1 MFPIELLRVQI
12 SSKKNQIKPVFID
25 CEKDNQSSL
34 PSKIIKM
41 YEDMAD
47 RKLSKSNVDEN
58 LSEVEAKN
66 PDYKLVRAICHLLE
80 QRCEYASHESVFSN
94 AGKNDTMNAIH
105 LRRQIFEIASLL
117 GYPVTENERKNILAK
132 VASKNNLSVNDVEMA
147 MWNDLERN
155 KYLKNFDSL
164 TSLQLV
170 AWYNV
175 SALQTLLLN
184 SVKMEFSIYG
194 GFSWKKIL
202 RKIKQL
208 GLMYSLYS
216 ESNCGSKS
224 NAQTK
229 KDGILLKDKKEDKVI
244 CTVNG
249 PLSIVRLTD
258 RYGMAMAKLIP
269 SIILSEIWSISA
281 TILRKSISGMK
292 KTYDFELSSTD
303 KDIPLF
309 DASTF
314 HFQSEQ
320 ISGPGLSYDKY
331 GMEYFDSSI
340 EKKFMDKFLKFSTGW
355 ELVREPDP
363 LILSNGKAFIPDFVF
378 EKYGVKVYLEIVGFW
393 TEDYLKRKL
402 EKIKDLT
409 LTSKSETGTSTGPDL
424 LIVANMD
431 NCISENGKKIPI
443 DSVFSK
449 FVNKK
454 HLIFYRK
461 DEIPLGPIISY
472 LKDIDHKIIDE
483 ISINLHD
490 TIALEMDKEI
500 HDRQR
505 NSVISLK
512 EISDRCK
519 IPIESVVKTIR
530 NLQLNT
536 NNSEKVMTDRLGEFL
551 LVDNYM
557 ISNDKISELLPELD
571 KIVNLQDAVRLL
583 CQSNIPEECVT
594 LLITKMGYEII
605 WNGIDSNN
613 AQVQRQTLN
622 T

>member
-1 MFPIELLRVQI
+1 VQV
-12 SSKKNQIKPVFID
+12 SSKRNQIKPVFIYF
-25 CEKDNQSSL
+25 EKDNQPTL
-34 PSKIIKM
+34 PSMIIKM

-47 RKLSKSNVDEN
+47 RKLSKSNLDQN
-58 LSEVEAKN
+58 LLEVEGKN

-80 QRCEYASHESVFSN
+80 QRCEYVSHESQFSN
-94 AGKNDTMNAIH
+94 ARNNGTMNPIL
-105 LRRQIFEIASLL
+105 LRRQIFEISSLL
-117 GYPVTENERKNILAK
+117 GYPVTGNERKNIIQK
-132 VASKNNLSVNDVEMA
+132 IASKNNLSVNDVEIA
-147 MWNDLERN
+147 MWSDLEKN
-155 KYLKNFDSL
+155 KYLKSFDSL

-170 AWYNV
+170 AWYNI

-194 GFSWKKIL
+194 GFNWKKIL
-202 RKIKQL
+202 RKTKQL

-216 ESNCGSKS
+216 ESKYESQS
-224 NAQTK
+224 NAHIK
-229 KDGILLKDKKEDKVI
+229 KNEILPENNEQNKVI

-258 RYGMAMAKLIP
+258 RYGMAIARLIP
-269 SIILSEIWSISA
+269 SIIFSEIWSIKA
-281 TILRKSISGMK
+281 TILRKSISGSK

-314 HFQSEQ
+314 HLQSDQKSASE
-320 ISGPGLSYDKY
+320 LSSNNDS
-331 GMEYFDSSI
+331 MDYFDSSV

-355 ELVREPDP
+355 SLFREPDP

-378 EKYGVKVYLEIVGFW
+378 EKYGVKVYLEIIGFW

-409 LTSKSETGTSTGPDL
+409 KSETGASTGPDL

-454 HLIFYRK
+454 RLIFYKK
-461 DEIPLGPIISY
+461 DQIPFGPIISY
-472 LKDIDHKIIDE
+472 LKDIDSKFIDE
-483 ISINLHD
+483 ISVNFRD
-490 TIALEMDKEI
+490 KIAVEMDKAI
-500 HDRQR
+500 QDVQS
-505 NSVISLK
+505 NSVISLG
-512 EISDRCK
+512 EISDRYK
-519 IPIESVVKTIR
+519 IPIESVVKIIR

-536 NNSEKVMTDRLGEFL
+536 NNSEEMVIDKLREFL
-551 LVDNYM
+551 IVGNYL
-557 ISNDKISELLPELD
+557 ISNNKIRDLLPEVD
-571 KIVNLQDAVRLL
+571 KINKLHDAIRLL
-583 CQSNIPEECVT
+583 HQNQIPEECIT

-613 AQVQRQTLN
+613 AQIHRHKMN

>member
-25 CEKDNQSSL
+25 SEKDNQPSL
-34 PSKIIKM
+34 PSNIIKM

-80 QRCEYASHESVFSN
+80 QRCEYASHESGFSN
-94 AGKNDTMNAIH
+94 ARNNDTMNAIH

-117 GYPVTENERKNILAK
+117 GYPVTENQRKNILQK

-147 MWNDLERN
+147 MWNDLEKN

-194 GFSWKKIL
+194 GFNWKKIL

-208 GLMYSLYS
+208 GLMYSLYR
-216 ESNCGSKS
+216 ESNYGSES

-229 KDGILLKDKKEDKVI
+229 TEEILFKNKKENKII

-269 SIILSEIWSISA
+269 SIIFSEIWSINA

-320 ISGPGLSYDKY
+320 KSGPGLSYDNY
-331 GMEYFDSSI
+331 GMEYFDSSV
-340 EKKFMDKFLKFSTGW
+340 EKKFMDKFLKFTTGW
-355 ELVREPDP
+355 HLVREPDP

-409 LTSKSETGTSTGPDL
+409 SKSETGTSTGPDL

-449 FVNKK
+449 FVSKK

-461 DEIPLGPIISY
+461 DEIPFGPIISY
-472 LKDIDHKIIDE
+472 LKDIDYKVIDE

-490 TIALEMDKEI
+490 TIALEMDKVI

-505 NSVISLK
+505 NSIISLG
-512 EISDRCK
+512 EISDKYK

-536 NNSEKVMTDRLGEFL
+536 NNSEKVMTDKLREFL

-571 KIVNLQDAVRLL
+571 KIGKLQDAVRLL
-583 CQSNIPEECVT
+583 RQSNIPEECVT

-613 AQVQRQTLN
+613 AQVQRQTMN

>member
-12 SSKKNQIKPVFID
+12 SSKKNQIKPVFIES
-25 CEKDNQSSL
+25 EKDNQPPL

-80 QRCEYASHESVFSN
+80 QRCEYASHESGFSN
-94 AGKNDTMNAIH
+94 ARNNDTMNAIH
-105 LRRQIFEIASLL
+105 LRRQIFEIASQL
-117 GYPVTENERKNILAK
+117 GYPVTENQRKNILQK

-147 MWNDLERN
+147 MWNDLEKN

-208 GLMYSLYS
+208 GLMYSLYRESNYGS
-216 ESNCGSKS
+216 ESNT
-224 NAQTK
+224 QTK
-229 KDGILLKDKKEDKVI
+229 KEEILFKSKKENKII

-269 SIILSEIWSISA
+269 SIIFSEIWSINA

-292 KTYDFELSSTD
+292 KTYDFELSSTN

-314 HFQSEQ
+314 QLQSEQ
-320 ISGPGLSYDKY
+320 KSGPGLSYDNY
-331 GMEYFDSSI
+331 GMEYFDSSV

-355 ELVREPDP
+355 HLDREPDP
-363 LILSNGKAFIPDFVF
+363 LILSSSKAFIPDFVF

-409 LTSKSETGTSTGPDL
+409 SSKSEAGTSTGPDL
-424 LIVANMD
+424 LVVANMD
-431 NCISENGKKIPI
+431 NCISENGKKISI

-461 DEIPLGPIISY
+461 DEIPFGPIISY

-483 ISINLHD
+483 ISVNLHD
-490 TIALEMDKEI
+490 TIALEMDKLI

-505 NSVISLK
+505 NSVISLR
-512 EISDRCK
+512 EISDRYK
-519 IPIESVVKTIR
+519 IPIESVGKTIR
-530 NLQLNT
+530 NIQLNT
-536 NNSEKVMTDRLGEFL
+536 NNSEKVMTEKLREFL

-571 KIVNLQDAVRLL
+571 KIGKLQDAVRLL
-583 CQSNIPEECVT
+583 RQSNIPEECVT

-613 AQVQRQTLN
+613 AHVQRQTIN

>member
-12 SSKKNQIKPVFID
+12 SGKKNQIKPVFID
-25 CEKDNQSSL
+25 SEKDTQPAL

-47 RKLSKSNVDEN
+47 TKLSKSNVDEN

-66 PDYKLVRAICHLLE
+66 PDYKLVRALCHLLE
-80 QRCEYASHESVFSN
+80 QRCEYASHERGFSN
-94 AGKNDTMNAIH
+94 ARNNDTINAIH

-117 GYPVTENERKNILAK
+117 GYPVTENQRKNILQK

-147 MWNDLERN
+147 MWNDLEKN

-170 AWYNV
+170 AWYNL

-208 GLMYSLYS
+208 GLMYSLYR
-216 ESNCGSKS
+216 ESNYGSES

-229 KDGILLKDKKEDKVI
+229 KDEILLKNKKENKII
-244 CTVNG
+244 CIVNG

-269 SIILSEIWSISA
+269 SIIFSEIWSINA

-314 HFQSEQ
+314 DLQSEQ
-320 ISGPGLSYDKY
+320 KSGPGSYDNY
-331 GMEYFDSSI
+331 SMEYFDSSV

-355 ELVREPDP
+355 HLVREPDP
-363 LILSNGKAFIPDFVF
+363 LILSSGKAFIPDFVF
-378 EKYGVKVYLEIVGFW
+378 EKYGVKVHLEIVGFW

-409 LTSKSETGTSTGPDL
+409 SKSEAGTSTGPDL
-424 LIVANMD
+424 LVVANMD
-431 NCISENGKKIPI
+431 NCISENGKKISI
-443 DSVFSK
+443 DFVFSK

-461 DEIPLGPIISY
+461 DEIPFGPIISY
-472 LKDIDHKIIDE
+472 LKDIDNKIIDE

-490 TIALEMDKEI
+490 TIALEMDKVI

-505 NSVISLK
+505 NSVISLG
-512 EISDRCK
+512 EISDKYK

-536 NNSEKVMTDRLGEFL
+536 NNSEKVMTEKLREFL

-557 ISNDKISELLPELD
+557 ISNDKISKLLPELD
-571 KIVNLQDAVRLL
+571 KIGKLQDAVRLL
-583 CQSNIPEECVT
+583 RQSNIPEECVT

-613 AQVQRQTLN
+613 AQVQRQTMN

>member
-1 MFPIELLRVQI
+1 VQV
-12 SSKKNQIKPVFID
+12 SSKRNQIKPVFIYF
-25 CEKDNQSSL
+25 EKDNQPTL
-34 PSKIIKM
+34 PSMIIKM

-47 RKLSKSNVDEN
+47 RKLSKSNLDQN
-58 LSEVEAKN
+58 LLELEGKN

-80 QRCEYASHESVFSN
+80 QRCEYVSHESQFSN
-94 AGKNDTMNAIH
+94 ARNNGTMNPIL
-105 LRRQIFEIASLL
+105 LRRQIFEISSLL
-117 GYPVTENERKNILAK
+117 GYPVTGNERKNIIQK
-132 VASKNNLSVNDVEMA
+132 IASKNNLSVNDVEIA
-147 MWNDLERN
+147 MWSDLEKN
-155 KYLKNFDSL
+155 KYLKSFDSL

-170 AWYNV
+170 AWYNI

-194 GFSWKKIL
+194 GFNWKKIL
-202 RKIKQL
+202 RKTKQL

-216 ESNCGSKS
+216 ESKYESQT
-224 NAQTK
+224 NAHIK
-229 KDGILLKDKKEDKVI
+229 KNEILPENNEQNKVI

-258 RYGMAMAKLIP
+258 RYGMAIARLIP
-269 SIILSEIWSISA
+269 SIIFSEIWSIKA
-281 TILRKSISGMK
+281 TILRKSISGSK
-292 KTYDFELSSTD
+292 KAYDFELSSTD

-314 HFQSEQ
+314 HLQSDQKSASE
-320 ISGPGLSYDKY
+320 LSSNNYSMD
-331 GMEYFDSSI
+331 YFDSSV

-355 ELVREPDP
+355 SLFREPDP

-378 EKYGVKVYLEIVGFW
+378 EKYGVKVYLEIIGFW

-409 LTSKSETGTSTGPDL
+409 KSETGASTGPDL

-454 HLIFYRK
+454 RLIFYKK
-461 DEIPLGPIISY
+461 DEIPFGPIISY
-472 LKDIDHKIIDE
+472 LKDIDSKFIDE
-483 ISINLHD
+483 ISVNFHD
-490 TIALEMDKEI
+490 TIAAEMDKAI
-500 HDRQR
+500 QDVQS
-505 NSVISLK
+505 NSVISLG
-512 EISDRCK
+512 EISDRYK
-519 IPIESVVKTIR
+519 IPIESVVKIIR

-536 NNSEKVMTDRLGEFL
+536 NNSEEMVIDKLREFL
-551 LVDNYM
+551 IVGNYL
-557 ISNDKISELLPELD
+557 ISNNKIRDLLPEVD
-571 KIVNLQDAVRLL
+571 KINKLHDAIRLL
-583 CQSNIPEECVT
+583 YQNQIPEECIT

-613 AQVQRQTLN
+613 AQIHRHKMN

>member
-1 MFPIELLRVQI
+1 M
-12 SSKKNQIKPVFID
+12 
-25 CEKDNQSSL
+25 
-34 PSKIIKM
+34 IIKM

-47 RKLSKSNVDEN
+47 RKLSKSNLDQN
-58 LSEVEAKN
+58 LLEVEGKN

-80 QRCEYASHESVFSN
+80 QRCEYVSHESQFSN
-94 AGKNDTMNAIH
+94 ARNNGTMNPIL
-105 LRRQIFEIASLL
+105 LRRQIFEISSLL
-117 GYPVTENERKNILAK
+117 GYPVTGNERKNIIQK
-132 VASKNNLSVNDVEMA
+132 IASKNNLSVNDVEIA
-147 MWNDLERN
+147 MWSDLEKN
-155 KYLKNFDSL
+155 KYLKSFDSL

-170 AWYNV
+170 AWYNI

-194 GFSWKKIL
+194 GFNWKKIL
-202 RKIKQL
+202 RKTKQL

-216 ESNCGSKS
+216 ESKYESQT
-224 NAQTK
+224 NAHIK
-229 KDGILLKDKKEDKVI
+229 KNEILPENNEQNKVI

-258 RYGMAMAKLIP
+258 RYGMAIARLIP
-269 SIILSEIWSISA
+269 SIIFSEIWSIKA
-281 TILRKSISGMK
+281 TILRKSISGSK
-292 KTYDFELSSTD
+292 KAYDFELSSTD

-314 HFQSEQ
+314 HLQSDQKSASE
-320 ISGPGLSYDKY
+320 LSSNNYSMD
-331 GMEYFDSSI
+331 YFDSSV

-355 ELVREPDP
+355 SLFREPDP

-378 EKYGVKVYLEIVGFW
+378 EKYGVKVYLEIIGFW

-409 LTSKSETGTSTGPDL
+409 KSETGASTGPDL

-454 HLIFYRK
+454 RLIFYKK
-461 DEIPLGPIISY
+461 DEIPFGPIISY
-472 LKDIDHKIIDE
+472 LKDIDSKFIDE
-483 ISINLHD
+483 ISVNLHD
-490 TIALEMDKEI
+490 TIAVEVDKAI
-500 HDRQR
+500 QDVHS
-505 NSVISLK
+505 NSVISLGK
-512 EISDRCK
+512 ISDRYK
-519 IPIESVVKTIR
+519 IPIESVVKIIR

-536 NNSEKVMTDRLGEFL
+536 NNSEEMVIDKLREFL
-551 LVDNYM
+551 IVGNYL
-557 ISNDKISELLPELD
+557 ISNNKIRDLLPEVD
-571 KIVNLQDAVRLL
+571 KINKLHDAIRLL
-583 CQSNIPEECVT
+583 YQNQIPEECIT

-613 AQVQRQTLN
+613 AQIHRHKMN

>member
-25 CEKDNQSSL
+25 WGKDNQPSL

-47 RKLSKSNVDEN
+47 RKLSKANVDEN

-80 QRCEYASHESVFSN
+80 QRCEYSSHESAFSN
-94 AGKNDTMNAIH
+94 ARNNDPMNPIH

-117 GYPVTENERKNILAK
+117 GYPVTENQRKNILQK

-147 MWNDLERN
+147 MWNDLEKN

-170 AWYNV
+170 AWYNL

-208 GLMYSLYS
+208 GLMYSLYR
-216 ESNCGSKS
+216 ESNYGSES

-229 KDGILLKDKKEDKVI
+229 KEEILLKNKTENKVI

-249 PLSIVRLTD
+249 PSSIVRLTD

-269 SIILSEIWSISA
+269 SIIFSEIWSINA

-314 HFQSEQ
+314 DLQSEQ
-320 ISGPGLSYDKY
+320 KSGPGLSYDNY
-331 GMEYFDSSI
+331 SMEYFDSSV

-355 ELVREPDP
+355 HLVREPDP
-363 LILSNGKAFIPDFVF
+363 LILSSGKAFIPDFVF

-409 LTSKSETGTSTGPDL
+409 SKSETGTSTGPDL

-443 DSVFSK
+443 NSVFSK
-449 FVNKK
+449 FVNKN

-461 DEIPLGPIISY
+461 DEIPFGPIISY
-472 LKDIDHKIIDE
+472 LKDIDYKIIDE

-490 TIALEMDKEI
+490 TIALEMDKVM
-500 HDRQR
+500 HDRQT

-512 EISDRCK
+512 EISDRYK

-536 NNSEKVMTDRLGEFL
+536 NNSEKVMADKLREFL
-551 LVDNYM
+551 LIDNYM

-571 KIVNLQDAVRLL
+571 KIGKLQDAVRLL
-583 CQSNIPEECVT
+583 RQSNIPEECVT

-613 AQVQRQTLN
+613 AQVQRQTMN

>member
-25 CEKDNQSSL
+25 CEKDNQPSL

-80 QRCEYASHESVFSN
+80 QRCEYASHESGFSN
-94 AGKNDTMNAIH
+94 ARNNDTMNAIH
-105 LRRQIFEIASLL
+105 LRRQIFEISSLL
-117 GYPVTENERKNILAK
+117 GYPVTENQRKNILQK

-147 MWNDLERN
+147 MWNDLEKN

-208 GLMYSLYS
+208 GLMYSLYR
-216 ESNCGSKS
+216 ESNYGSES

-229 KDGILLKDKKEDKVI
+229 NEKILFKNKKENKII

-269 SIILSEIWSISA
+269 SIIFSEIWSINA

-320 ISGPGLSYDKY
+320 KSGPGLSYDNY
-331 GMEYFDSSI
+331 GMEYFDSNV

-355 ELVREPDP
+355 HLVREPDP

-409 LTSKSETGTSTGPDL
+409 SKSETGTSTGPDL

-449 FVNKK
+449 FVSKK

-461 DEIPLGPIISY
+461 DEIPFGPIISY
-472 LKDIDHKIIDE
+472 LKDIDYKIIDE

-490 TIALEMDKEI
+490 TIALEMDKVI

-512 EISDRCK
+512 EISDKYK

-536 NNSEKVMTDRLGEFL
+536 NNSEKVMTDKLREFL

-571 KIVNLQDAVRLL
+571 KIVKLQDAVRLL

-613 AQVQRQTLN
+613 AQVQRQTMN

>member
-25 CEKDNQSSL
+25 SEKDNQPSL

-80 QRCEYASHESVFSN
+80 QRCEYASHESGFSN
-94 AGKNDTMNAIH
+94 ARNNDTMNAIH
-105 LRRQIFEIASLL
+105 LRRQIFEIASQL
-117 GYPVTENERKNILAK
+117 GYPVTENQRNNILQK
-132 VASKNNLSVNDVEMA
+132 VALKNNLSVNDVQMA
-147 MWNDLERN
+147 MWNDLEKN

-194 GFSWKKIL
+194 GFNWKKIL

-208 GLMYSLYS
+208 GLMYSLYR
-216 ESNCGSKS
+216 ESNYGSES

-229 KDGILLKDKKEDKVI
+229 NEEILLKDKMENKIV

-269 SIILSEIWSISA
+269 SIIFSEIWSINA

-320 ISGPGLSYDKY
+320 KSGPGLSYDNY
-331 GMEYFDSSI
+331 GMEYFDSSV

-355 ELVREPDP
+355 HLVREPDP

-409 LTSKSETGTSTGPDL
+409 SKSETGTSTGPDL

-431 NCISENGKKIPI
+431 NCISENGKKISI

-449 FVNKK
+449 FVSKK

-461 DEIPLGPIISY
+461 DEIPFGPIISY
-472 LKDIDHKIIDE
+472 LKDIDYKVIDE

-490 TIALEMDKEI
+490 TIALEMDKVI

-505 NSVISLK
+505 NSVISLG
-512 EISDRCK
+512 EISDKYK

-536 NNSEKVMTDRLGEFL
+536 NNSEKVMTDKLREFL

-571 KIVNLQDAVRLL
+571 KIGKLQDAVRLL
-583 CQSNIPEECVT
+583 RQSNIPEECVT

-613 AQVQRQTLN
+613 AQVQRQTMN

>member
-12 SSKKNQIKPVFID
+12 SSKKNQIKPVFIES
-25 CEKDNQSSL
+25 EKDNQPPL

-80 QRCEYASHESVFSN
+80 QRCEYASHESGFSN
-94 AGKNDTMNAIH
+94 ARNNDTMNAIH
-105 LRRQIFEIASLL
+105 LRRQIFEIASQL
-117 GYPVTENERKNILAK
+117 GYPVTENQRKNILQK

-147 MWNDLERN
+147 MWNDLEKN

-208 GLMYSLYS
+208 GLMYSLYRESNYGS
-216 ESNCGSKS
+216 ESNT
-224 NAQTK
+224 QTK
-229 KDGILLKDKKEDKVI
+229 KEEILFKSKKENKII

-269 SIILSEIWSISA
+269 SIIFSEIWSINA

-292 KTYDFELSSTD
+292 KTYDFELSSTN

-314 HFQSEQ
+314 QLQSEQ
-320 ISGPGLSYDKY
+320 KSGPGLSYDNY
-331 GMEYFDSSI
+331 GMEYFDSSV

-355 ELVREPDP
+355 HLDREPDP
-363 LILSNGKAFIPDFVF
+363 LILSSSKAFIPDFVF

-409 LTSKSETGTSTGPDL
+409 SSKSEAGTSTGPDL
-424 LIVANMD
+424 LVVANMD
-431 NCISENGKKIPI
+431 NCISENGKKISI

-449 FVNKK
+449 YVNKK

-461 DEIPLGPIISY
+461 DEIPFGPIISY

-483 ISINLHD
+483 ISVNLHD
-490 TIALEMDKEI
+490 TIALEMDKLI

-505 NSVISLK
+505 NSVISLR
-512 EISDRCK
+512 EISDRYK

-536 NNSEKVMTDRLGEFL
+536 NNSEKVMTEKLREFL

-571 KIVNLQDAVRLL
+571 KIGKLQDAVRLL
-583 CQSNIPEECVT
+583 RQSNIPEECVT

-613 AQVQRQTLN
+613 AHVQRQTIN

>member
-1 MFPIELLRVQI
+1 M
-12 SSKKNQIKPVFID
+12 
-25 CEKDNQSSL
+25 
-34 PSKIIKM
+34 IIKM

-47 RKLSKSNVDEN
+47 RKLSKSNLDQN
-58 LSEVEAKN
+58 LLEVEGKN

-80 QRCEYASHESVFSN
+80 QRCEYVSHESQFSN
-94 AGKNDTMNAIH
+94 ARNNGTMNPIL
-105 LRRQIFEIASLL
+105 LRRQIFEISSLL
-117 GYPVTENERKNILAK
+117 GYPVTGNERKNIIQK
-132 VASKNNLSVNDVEMA
+132 IASKNNLSVNDVEIA
-147 MWNDLERN
+147 MWSDLEKN
-155 KYLKNFDSL
+155 KYLKSFDSL

-170 AWYNV
+170 AWYNI

-194 GFSWKKIL
+194 GFNWKKIL
-202 RKIKQL
+202 RKTKQL

-216 ESNCGSKS
+216 ESKYESQS
-224 NAQTK
+224 NAHIK
-229 KDGILLKDKKEDKVI
+229 KNEILPENNEQNKVI

-258 RYGMAMAKLIP
+258 RYGMAIARLIP
-269 SIILSEIWSISA
+269 SIIFSEIWSIKA
-281 TILRKSISGMK
+281 TILRKSISGSK

-314 HFQSEQ
+314 HLQSDQKSASE
-320 ISGPGLSYDKY
+320 LSSNNYSMD
-331 GMEYFDSSI
+331 YFDSSV

-355 ELVREPDP
+355 SLFREPDP

-378 EKYGVKVYLEIVGFW
+378 EKYGVKVYLEIIGFW

-409 LTSKSETGTSTGPDL
+409 KSETGASTGPDL

-454 HLIFYRK
+454 RLIFYKK
-461 DEIPLGPIISY
+461 DEIPFGPIISY
-472 LKDIDHKIIDE
+472 LKDIDSKFIDE
-483 ISINLHD
+483 ISVNFHD
-490 TIALEMDKEI
+490 TIAVEMDKAI
-500 HDRQR
+500 QDVQS
-505 NSVISLK
+505 NSVISLG
-512 EISDRCK
+512 EISDRYK
-519 IPIESVVKTIR
+519 IPIESVVKIIR

-536 NNSEKVMTDRLGEFL
+536 NNSEEMMIDKLREFL
-551 LVDNYM
+551 IVGNYL
-557 ISNDKISELLPELD
+557 ISNNKIRDLLPEVD
-571 KIVNLQDAVRLL
+571 KINKLHDAIRLL
-583 CQSNIPEECVT
+583 YQNQIPEECIT

-613 AQVQRQTLN
+613 AQIHRHKMN

>member
-1 MFPIELLRVQI
+1 M
-12 SSKKNQIKPVFID
+12 
-25 CEKDNQSSL
+25 
-34 PSKIIKM
+34 IIKM

-47 RKLSKSNVDEN
+47 RKLSKSNLDQN
-58 LSEVEAKN
+58 LLEVEGKN

-80 QRCEYASHESVFSN
+80 QRCEYVSHESQFSN
-94 AGKNDTMNAIH
+94 ARNNGTMNPIL
-105 LRRQIFEIASLL
+105 LRRQIFEISSLL
-117 GYPVTENERKNILAK
+117 GYPVTGNERKNIIQK
-132 VASKNNLSVNDVEMA
+132 IASKNNLSVNDVEIA
-147 MWNDLERN
+147 MWSDLEKN
-155 KYLKNFDSL
+155 KYLKSFDSL

-170 AWYNV
+170 AWYNI

-194 GFSWKKIL
+194 GFNWKKIL
-202 RKIKQL
+202 RKTKQL

-216 ESNCGSKS
+216 ESKYESQS
-224 NAQTK
+224 NAHIK
-229 KDGILLKDKKEDKVI
+229 KNEILPENNEQNKVI

-258 RYGMAMAKLIP
+258 RYGMAIARLIP
-269 SIILSEIWSISA
+269 SIIFSEIWSIKA
-281 TILRKSISGMK
+281 TILRKSISGSK

-314 HFQSEQ
+314 HLQSDQKSASE
-320 ISGPGLSYDKY
+320 LSSNNDS
-331 GMEYFDSSI
+331 MDYFDSSV

-355 ELVREPDP
+355 SLFREPDP

-378 EKYGVKVYLEIVGFW
+378 EKYGVKVYLEIIGFW

-409 LTSKSETGTSTGPDL
+409 KSETGASTGPDL

-454 HLIFYRK
+454 RLIFYKK
-461 DEIPLGPIISY
+461 DEIPFGPIISY
-472 LKDIDHKIIDE
+472 LKDIDSKFIDE
-483 ISINLHD
+483 ISVNFHD
-490 TIALEMDKEI
+490 TIAVEMDKAI
-500 HDRQR
+500 QDVQS
-505 NSVISLK
+505 NSVISLG
-512 EISDRCK
+512 EISDRYK
-519 IPIESVVKTIR
+519 IPIESVVKIIR

-536 NNSEKVMTDRLGEFL
+536 NNSEEMMIDKLREFL
-551 LVDNYM
+551 IVGNYL
-557 ISNDKISELLPELD
+557 ISNNKIRDLLPEVD
-571 KIVNLQDAVRLL
+571 KINKLHDAIRLL
-583 CQSNIPEECVT
+583 YQNQIPEECIT

-613 AQVQRQTLN
+613 AQIHRHKMN

>member
-1 MFPIELLRVQI
+1 M
-12 SSKKNQIKPVFID
+12 
-25 CEKDNQSSL
+25 
-34 PSKIIKM
+34 IIKM

-47 RKLSKSNVDEN
+47 RKLSKSNLDQN
-58 LSEVEAKN
+58 LLEVEGKN

-80 QRCEYASHESVFSN
+80 QRCEYVSHESQFSN
-94 AGKNDTMNAIH
+94 ARNNGTMNPIL
-105 LRRQIFEIASLL
+105 LRRQIFEISSLL
-117 GYPVTENERKNILAK
+117 GYPVTGNERKNIIQK
-132 VASKNNLSVNDVEMA
+132 IASKNNLSVNDVEIA
-147 MWNDLERN
+147 MWSDLEKN
-155 KYLKNFDSL
+155 KYLKSFDSL

-170 AWYNV
+170 AWYNI

-194 GFSWKKIL
+194 GFNWKKIL
-202 RKIKQL
+202 RKTKQL

-216 ESNCGSKS
+216 ESKYESQS
-224 NAQTK
+224 NAHIK
-229 KDGILLKDKKEDKVI
+229 KNEILPENNEQNKVI

-258 RYGMAMAKLIP
+258 RYGMAIARLIP
-269 SIILSEIWSISA
+269 SIIFSEIWSIKA
-281 TILRKSISGMK
+281 TILRKSISGSK

-314 HFQSEQ
+314 HLQSDQKSASE
-320 ISGPGLSYDKY
+320 LSSNNYSMD
-331 GMEYFDSSI
+331 YFDSSV

-355 ELVREPDP
+355 SLFREPDP

-378 EKYGVKVYLEIVGFW
+378 EKYGVKVYLEIIGFW

-409 LTSKSETGTSTGPDL
+409 KSETGASTGPDL

-454 HLIFYRK
+454 RLIFYKK
-461 DEIPLGPIISY
+461 DQIPFGPIISY
-472 LKDIDHKIIDE
+472 LKDIDSKFIDE
-483 ISINLHD
+483 ISVNLHD
-490 TIALEMDKEI
+490 TIAVEMDKAI
-500 HDRQR
+500 QDVQSNR
-505 NSVISLK
+505 VISLG
-512 EISDRCK
+512 EISDRYK
-519 IPIESVVKTIR
+519 ISIESVVKIIR

-536 NNSEKVMTDRLGEFL
+536 NNSEEMMIDKLREFL
-551 LVDNYM
+551 IVGNYL
-557 ISNDKISELLPELD
+557 ISNNKIRDLLPEVD
-571 KIVNLQDAVRLL
+571 KINKLHDAIRLL
-583 CQSNIPEECVT
+583 HQNQIPEECIT

-613 AQVQRQTLN
+613 AQIHRHKMN

>member
-1 MFPIELLRVQI
+1 VQV
-12 SSKKNQIKPVFID
+12 SSKRNQIKPVFIYF
-25 CEKDNQSSL
+25 EKDNQPTL
-34 PSKIIKM
+34 PSMIIKM

-47 RKLSKSNVDEN
+47 RKLSKSNLDQN
-58 LSEVEAKN
+58 LLELEGKN

-80 QRCEYASHESVFSN
+80 QRCEYVSHESQFSN
-94 AGKNDTMNAIH
+94 ARNNGTMNPIL
-105 LRRQIFEIASLL
+105 LRRQIFEISSLL
-117 GYPVTENERKNILAK
+117 GYPVTGNERKNIIQK
-132 VASKNNLSVNDVEMA
+132 IASKNNLSVNDVEIA
-147 MWNDLERN
+147 MWSDLEKN
-155 KYLKNFDSL
+155 KYLKSFDSL

-170 AWYNV
+170 AWYNI

-194 GFSWKKIL
+194 GFNWKKIL
-202 RKIKQL
+202 RKTKQL

-216 ESNCGSKS
+216 ESKYESQT
-224 NAQTK
+224 NAHIK
-229 KDGILLKDKKEDKVI
+229 KNEILPENNEQNKVI

-258 RYGMAMAKLIP
+258 RYGMAIARLIP
-269 SIILSEIWSISA
+269 SIIFSEIWSIKA
-281 TILRKSISGMK
+281 TILRKSISGSK
-292 KTYDFELSSTD
+292 KAYDFELSSTD

-314 HFQSEQ
+314 HLQSDQKSASE
-320 ISGPGLSYDKY
+320 LSSNNYSMD
-331 GMEYFDSSI
+331 YFDSSV

-355 ELVREPDP
+355 SLFREPDP

-378 EKYGVKVYLEIVGFW
+378 EKYGVKVYLEIIGFW

-409 LTSKSETGTSTGPDL
+409 KSETGASTGPDL

-454 HLIFYRK
+454 RLIFYKK
-461 DEIPLGPIISY
+461 DQIPFGPIISY
-472 LKDIDHKIIDE
+472 LKDIDSKFIDE
-483 ISINLHD
+483 ISVNFRD
-490 TIALEMDKEI
+490 KIAVEMDKAI
-500 HDRQR
+500 QDVQS
-505 NSVISLK
+505 NSVISLG
-512 EISDRCK
+512 EISDRYK
-519 IPIESVVKTIR
+519 IPIESVVKIIR

-536 NNSEKVMTDRLGEFL
+536 NNSEEMVIDKLREFL
-551 LVDNYM
+551 IVGNYL
-557 ISNDKISELLPELD
+557 ISNNKIRDLLPEVD
-571 KIVNLQDAVRLL
+571 KINKLHDAIRLL
-583 CQSNIPEECVT
+583 YQNQIPEECIT

-613 AQVQRQTLN
+613 AQIHRHKMN

>member
-1 MFPIELLRVQI
+1 VQV
-12 SSKKNQIKPVFID
+12 SSKRNQIKPVFIYF
-25 CEKDNQSSL
+25 EKDNQPTL
-34 PSKIIKM
+34 PSMIIKM

-47 RKLSKSNVDEN
+47 RKLSKSNLDQN
-58 LSEVEAKN
+58 LLELEGKN

-80 QRCEYASHESVFSN
+80 QRCEYVSHESQFSN
-94 AGKNDTMNAIH
+94 ARNNGTMNPIL
-105 LRRQIFEIASLL
+105 LRRQIFEISSLL
-117 GYPVTENERKNILAK
+117 GYPVTGNERKNIIQK
-132 VASKNNLSVNDVEMA
+132 IASKNNLSVNDVEIA
-147 MWNDLERN
+147 MWSDLEKN
-155 KYLKNFDSL
+155 KYLKSFDSL

-170 AWYNV
+170 AWYNI

-194 GFSWKKIL
+194 GFNWKKIL
-202 RKIKQL
+202 RKTKQL

-216 ESNCGSKS
+216 ESKYESQT
-224 NAQTK
+224 NAHIK
-229 KDGILLKDKKEDKVI
+229 KNEILPENNEQNKVI

-258 RYGMAMAKLIP
+258 RYGMAIARLIP
-269 SIILSEIWSISA
+269 SIIFSEIWSIKA
-281 TILRKSISGMK
+281 TILRKSISGSK
-292 KTYDFELSSTD
+292 KAYDFELSSTD

-314 HFQSEQ
+314 HLQSDQKSASE
-320 ISGPGLSYDKY
+320 LSSNNYSMD
-331 GMEYFDSSI
+331 YFDSSV

-355 ELVREPDP
+355 SLFREPDP

-378 EKYGVKVYLEIVGFW
+378 EKYGVKVYLEIIGFW

-409 LTSKSETGTSTGPDL
+409 KSETGASTGPDL

-454 HLIFYRK
+454 RLIFYKK
-461 DEIPLGPIISY
+461 DEIPFGPIISY
-472 LKDIDHKIIDE
+472 LKDIDSKFIDE

-490 TIALEMDKEI
+490 TIAVEMDKAI
-500 HDRQR
+500 QDVQS
-505 NSVISLK
+505 NSVISLG
-512 EISDRCK
+512 EISDRYK
-519 IPIESVVKTIR
+519 IPIESVVKIIR

-536 NNSEKVMTDRLGEFL
+536 NNSEEMVIDKLREFL
-551 LVDNYM
+551 IVGNYL
-557 ISNDKISELLPELD
+557 ISNNKIRDLLPEVD
-571 KIVNLQDAVRLL
+571 KINKLHDAIRLL
-583 CQSNIPEECVT
+583 YQNQIPEECIT

-613 AQVQRQTLN
+613 AQIHRHKMN

>member
-25 CEKDNQSSL
+25 CEKDNQPSL

-66 PDYKLVRAICHLLE
+66 SDYKLVRAICHLLE
-80 QRCEYASHESVFSN
+80 QRCEYASHESGFSN
-94 AGKNDTMNAIH
+94 ARNNDTMNAIH
-105 LRRQIFEIASLL
+105 LRRQIFEISSLL
-117 GYPVTENERKNILAK
+117 GYPVTENQRKNILQK

-147 MWNDLERN
+147 MWNDLEKN

-208 GLMYSLYS
+208 GLMYSLYR
-216 ESNCGSKS
+216 ESNYGSES

-229 KDGILLKDKKEDKVI
+229 NEKILFKNKKENKII

-269 SIILSEIWSISA
+269 SIIFSEIWSINA

-303 KDIPLF
+303 MDIPLF

-320 ISGPGLSYDKY
+320 KSGPGLSYDKY
-331 GMEYFDSSI
+331 GMEYFDSNV

-355 ELVREPDP
+355 HLVREPDP

-409 LTSKSETGTSTGPDL
+409 SKSETGTSTGPDL

-449 FVNKK
+449 FVSKK

-461 DEIPLGPIISY
+461 DEIPFGPIISY
-472 LKDIDHKIIDE
+472 LKDIDYKIIDE

-490 TIALEMDKEI
+490 TIALEMDKVI

-512 EISDRCK
+512 EISDKYK

-536 NNSEKVMTDRLGEFL
+536 NNSEKVMTDKLREFL

-571 KIVNLQDAVRLL
+571 KIVKLQDAVRLL

-613 AQVQRQTLN
+613 AQVQRQTMN

>member
-12 SSKKNQIKPVFID
+12 SSKQSQIKPVFID
-25 CEKDNQSSL
+25 SEKDNQPSL

-66 PDYKLVRAICHLLE
+66 LDYKLVRAICHLLE
-80 QRCEYASHESVFSN
+80 QRCEYASHESGFSN
-94 AGKNDTMNAIH
+94 ARNKDTMNAIH

-117 GYPVTENERKNILAK
+117 GYPVTENQRKNILQK
-132 VASKNNLSVNDVEMA
+132 VASKNNLSVNEVEMA
-147 MWNDLERN
+147 MWNDLEKN

-208 GLMYSLYS
+208 GLMYSLYR
-216 ESNCGSKS
+216 ESNYGTES

-229 KDGILLKDKKEDKVI
+229 EEEILLKNKKENKII

-269 SIILSEIWSISA
+269 SIIFSEIWSINA

-320 ISGPGLSYDKY
+320 KSGPGLSYDNY
-331 GMEYFDSSI
+331 GMEYFDSSV

-355 ELVREPDP
+355 HLIREPDP
-363 LILSNGKAFIPDFVF
+363 LILSSGKAFIPDFVF
-378 EKYGVKVYLEIVGFW
+378 EKYGVKVYLEIVGYW

-409 LTSKSETGTSTGPDL
+409 SKSETGTSTSPDL

-449 FVNKK
+449 FVNKN
-454 HLIFYRK
+454 HLIFYRR
-461 DEIPLGPIISY
+461 DEIPFGPIISY
-472 LKDIDHKIIDE
+472 LKDIDYKIIDE

-490 TIALEMDKEI
+490 TIALEIDKVI

-512 EISDRCK
+512 EISDKYK
-519 IPIESVVKTIR
+519 IPIESVLKTIR

-536 NNSEKVMTDRLGEFL
+536 NNSEKVMTDKLREFL

-571 KIVNLQDAVRLL
+571 KICKLQDAVRLL
-583 CQSNIPEECVT
+583 RQSNIPEECVT

-613 AQVQRQTLN
+613 AQVQRQTMN
-622 T
+622 P

>member
-25 CEKDNQSSL
+25 CEKDNQPSL

-80 QRCEYASHESVFSN
+80 QRCEYASHESGFSN
-94 AGKNDTMNAIH
+94 ARNNDTMNAIH
-105 LRRQIFEIASLL
+105 LRRQIFEISSLL
-117 GYPVTENERKNILAK
+117 GYPVTENQRKNILQK

-147 MWNDLERN
+147 MWNDLEKN

-208 GLMYSLYS
+208 GLMYSLYR
-216 ESNCGSKS
+216 ESNYGSES

-229 KDGILLKDKKEDKVI
+229 NEKILFKNKKENKII

-269 SIILSEIWSISA
+269 SIIFSEIWSINA

-320 ISGPGLSYDKY
+320 KSGPGLSYDNY
-331 GMEYFDSSI
+331 GMEYFDSNV

-355 ELVREPDP
+355 HLVREPDP

-409 LTSKSETGTSTGPDL
+409 SKSETRTSTGPDL

-449 FVNKK
+449 FVSKK

-461 DEIPLGPIISY
+461 DEIPFGPIISY
-472 LKDIDHKIIDE
+472 LKDIDYKIIDE

-490 TIALEMDKEI
+490 TIALEMDKVI

-512 EISDRCK
+512 EISDKYK

-536 NNSEKVMTDRLGEFL
+536 NNSEKVMTDKLREFL

-571 KIVNLQDAVRLL
+571 KIVKLQDAVRLL

-613 AQVQRQTLN
+613 AQVQRQTMN

>member
-1 MFPIELLRVQI
+1 MFPIELLRMQI

-25 CEKDNQSSL
+25 YEKDNQPSL

-58 LSEVEAKN
+58 LLEVEAKN

-80 QRCEYASHESVFSN
+80 QRCEYASHESGFSN
-94 AGKNDTMNAIH
+94 ARNNDTMNAIN

-117 GYPVTENERKNILAK
+117 GYPVTENQRKNILQK

-147 MWNDLERN
+147 MWNDLEKN
-155 KYLKNFDSL
+155 KYLKKFDSL

-175 SALQTLLLN
+175 SVLQTLLLN

-194 GFSWKKIL
+194 GFNWKKIL

-208 GLMYSLYS
+208 GLMYSLYR
-216 ESNCGSKS
+216 ESNYGSES

-229 KDGILLKDKKEDKVI
+229 NEEILLKDKKENNII

-258 RYGMAMAKLIP
+258 RYGLAMAKLIP
-269 SIILSEIWSISA
+269 SIIFSEIWSINA
-281 TILRKSISGMK
+281 TILRKSISGTK

-314 HFQSEQ
+314 QFQSEQ
-320 ISGPGLSYDKY
+320 KSGPGLSYDNY
-331 GMEYFDSSI
+331 GMEYFDSSV

-355 ELVREPDP
+355 HLVREPDP
-363 LILSNGKAFIPDFVF
+363 LILSSGKAFIPDFVF
-378 EKYGVKVYLEIVGFW
+378 EKYGLKVYLEIVGFW

-402 EKIKDLT
+402 EKIKDLI
-409 LTSKSETGTSTGPDL
+409 SKSETETSTGPDL

-431 NCISENGKKIPI
+431 NCISENGKKIAI

-449 FVNKK
+449 FVSKK

-461 DEIPLGPIISY
+461 DEIPFGPIISY
-472 LKDIDHKIIDE
+472 LKDIDYKIIDE

-490 TIALEMDKEI
+490 TIALEMDKVI

-512 EISDRCK
+512 EISDKYK
-519 IPIESVVKTIR
+519 IPIESVVKTVR

-536 NNSEKVMTDRLGEFL
+536 YNSENVMTDKLREFL

-571 KIVNLQDAVRLL
+571 KIGKLQDAVRLL
-583 CQSNIPEECVT
+583 RQSNIPEECVT

-613 AQVQRQTLN
+613 AQVQRQTMN
-622 T
+622 A

>member
-25 CEKDNQSSL
+25 CEKDNQPSL

-80 QRCEYASHESVFSN
+80 QRCEYASHESGFSN
-94 AGKNDTMNAIH
+94 ARNNDTMNAIH
-105 LRRQIFEIASLL
+105 LRRQIFEISSLL
-117 GYPVTENERKNILAK
+117 GYPVTENQRKNILQK
-132 VASKNNLSVNDVEMA
+132 VASKNNLSVKDVEMA
-147 MWNDLERN
+147 MWNDLEKN

-208 GLMYSLYS
+208 GLMYSLYR
-216 ESNCGSKS
+216 ESNYGSES

-229 KDGILLKDKKEDKVI
+229 NEKILFKNKKENKII

-269 SIILSEIWSISA
+269 SIIFSEIWSINA

-320 ISGPGLSYDKY
+320 KSGPGLSYDNY
-331 GMEYFDSSI
+331 GMEYFDSNV

-355 ELVREPDP
+355 HLVREPDP

-409 LTSKSETGTSTGPDL
+409 SKSETGTSTGPDL

-449 FVNKK
+449 FVSKK

-461 DEIPLGPIISY
+461 DEIPFGPIISY
-472 LKDIDHKIIDE
+472 LKDIDYKIIDE

-490 TIALEMDKEI
+490 TIALEMDKVI

-512 EISDRCK
+512 EISDKYK

-536 NNSEKVMTDRLGEFL
+536 NNSEKVMTDKLREFL

-571 KIVNLQDAVRLL
+571 KIVKLQDAVRLL

-613 AQVQRQTLN
+613 AQVQRQTMN

>member
-1 MFPIELLRVQI
+1 VQI
-12 SSKKNQIKPVFID
+12 SSKKNQIKPVFIYF
-25 CEKDNQSSL
+25 EKDNQPTL
-34 PSKIIKM
+34 PSMIIKM

-47 RKLSKSNVDEN
+47 RKLSKSNLDQN
-58 LSEVEAKN
+58 LLEVEGKN

-80 QRCEYASHESVFSN
+80 QRCEYVSHESQFSN
-94 AGKNDTMNAIH
+94 ARNNGTMNPIL
-105 LRRQIFEIASLL
+105 LRRQIFEISSLL
-117 GYPVTENERKNILAK
+117 GYPVTGNERKNIIQK
-132 VASKNNLSVNDVEMA
+132 IASKNNLSVNDVEIA
-147 MWNDLERN
+147 MWSDLEKN
-155 KYLKNFDSL
+155 KYLKSFDSL

-170 AWYNV
+170 AWYNI

-194 GFSWKKIL
+194 GFNWKKIL
-202 RKIKQL
+202 RKTKQL

-216 ESNCGSKS
+216 ESKYESQS
-224 NAQTK
+224 NAHIK
-229 KDGILLKDKKEDKVI
+229 KNEILPENNEQNKVI

-258 RYGMAMAKLIP
+258 RYGMAIARLIP
-269 SIILSEIWSISA
+269 SIIFSEIWSIKA
-281 TILRKSISGMK
+281 TILRKSISGSK

-314 HFQSEQ
+314 HLQSDQKSPSE
-320 ISGPGLSYDKY
+320 LSSNNDS
-331 GMEYFDSSI
+331 MDYFDSSV

-355 ELVREPDP
+355 SLFREPDP

-378 EKYGVKVYLEIVGFW
+378 EKYGVKVYLEIIGFW

-409 LTSKSETGTSTGPDL
+409 KSETGASTGPDL

-454 HLIFYRK
+454 RLIFYKK
-461 DEIPLGPIISY
+461 DEIPFGPIISY
-472 LKDIDHKIIDE
+472 LKDIDSKFIDE
-483 ISINLHD
+483 ISVNFRD
-490 TIALEMDKEI
+490 KIAVEMDKAI
-500 HDRQR
+500 QDVQS
-505 NSVISLK
+505 NSVISLG
-512 EISDRCK
+512 EISDRYK
-519 IPIESVVKTIR
+519 IPIESVVKIIR

-536 NNSEKVMTDRLGEFL
+536 NNSEEMVIDKLREFL
-551 LVDNYM
+551 IVGNYL
-557 ISNDKISELLPELD
+557 ISNNKIRDLLPEVD
-571 KIVNLQDAVRLL
+571 KINKLHDAIRLL
-583 CQSNIPEECVT
+583 YQNQIPEECIT

-613 AQVQRQTLN
+613 AQIHRHKMN

>member
-12 SSKKNQIKPVFID
+12 SGKKNQIKPVFIYS
-25 CEKDNQSSL
+25 EKDNQPTL
-34 PSKIIKM
+34 PSMIIKM
-41 YEDMAD
+41 YKDMAD
-47 RKLSKSNVDEN
+47 RKLARSNLDQNLLELVVKSLNW
-58 LSEVEAKN
+58 LFSSER
-66 PDYKLVRAICHLLE
+66 DHLVE
-80 QRCEYASHESVFSN
+80 QRCEYVSTGSHFSN
-94 AGKNDTMNAIH
+94 ARNNGTMNQVP
-105 LRRQIFEIASLL
+105 LRRQISEISSLL
-117 GYPVTENERKNILAK
+117 GYPVTGNERKNIIQK
-132 VASKNNLSVNDVEMA
+132 IASKNNLSVNDVEIA
-147 MWNDLERN
+147 MWSDLEKN
-155 KYLKNFDSL
+155 KYLKSFDSL

-170 AWYNV
+170 AWYNI

-194 GFSWKKIL
+194 GFNWKKIL
-202 RKIKQL
+202 RKTKQL

-216 ESNCGSKS
+216 ESKYESQT
-224 NAQTK
+224 NAHIK
-229 KDGILLKDKKEDKVI
+229 KNEILPENNEQNKVI

-258 RYGMAMAKLIP
+258 RYGMAIARLIP
-269 SIILSEIWSISA
+269 SIIFSEIWSIKA
-281 TILRKSISGMK
+281 TILRKSISGSK
-292 KTYDFELSSTD
+292 KAYDFELSSTD

-314 HFQSEQ
+314 HLQSDQKSASE
-320 ISGPGLSYDKY
+320 LSSNNYSMD
-331 GMEYFDSSI
+331 YFDSSV

-355 ELVREPDP
+355 SLFREPDP

-378 EKYGVKVYLEIVGFW
+378 EKYGVKVYLEIIGFW

-409 LTSKSETGTSTGPDL
+409 KSETGASTGPDL

-454 HLIFYRK
+454 RLIFYKK
-461 DEIPLGPIISY
+461 DEIPFGPIISY
-472 LKDIDHKIIDE
+472 LKDIDSKFIDE
-483 ISINLHD
+483 ISVNFHD
-490 TIALEMDKEI
+490 TIAAEMDKAI
-500 HDRQR
+500 QDVQS
-505 NSVISLK
+505 NSVISLG
-512 EISDRCK
+512 EISDRYK
-519 IPIESVVKTIR
+519 IPIESVVKIIR

-536 NNSEKVMTDRLGEFL
+536 NNSEEMVIDKLREFL
-551 LVDNYM
+551 IVGNYL
-557 ISNDKISELLPELD
+557 ISNNKIRDLLPEVD
-571 KIVNLQDAVRLL
+571 KINKLHDAIRLL
-583 CQSNIPEECVT
+583 YQNQIPEECIT

-613 AQVQRQTLN
+613 AQIHRHKMN

>member
-1 MFPIELLRVQI
+1 VQI
-12 SSKKNQIKPVFID
+12 SSKRNQIKPVFIYF
-25 CEKDNQSSL
+25 EKDNQPTL
-34 PSKIIKM
+34 PSMIIKM

-47 RKLSKSNVDEN
+47 RKLSKSNLDQN
-58 LSEVEAKN
+58 LLELEGKN

-80 QRCEYASHESVFSN
+80 QRCEYVSHESQFSN
-94 AGKNDTMNAIH
+94 ARNNGTMNPIL
-105 LRRQIFEIASLL
+105 LRRQIFEISSLL
-117 GYPVTENERKNILAK
+117 GYPVTGNERKNIIQK
-132 VASKNNLSVNDVEMA
+132 IASKNNLSVNDVEIA
-147 MWNDLERN
+147 MWSDLEKN
-155 KYLKNFDSL
+155 KYLKSFDSL

-170 AWYNV
+170 AWYNI

-194 GFSWKKIL
+194 GFNWKKIL
-202 RKIKQL
+202 RKTKQL

-216 ESNCGSKS
+216 ESKYESQS
-224 NAQTK
+224 NAHIK
-229 KDGILLKDKKEDKVI
+229 KNEILPENNEQNKVI

-258 RYGMAMAKLIP
+258 RYGMAIARLIP
-269 SIILSEIWSISA
+269 SIIFSEIWSIKA
-281 TILRKSISGMK
+281 TILRKSISGSK

-314 HFQSEQ
+314 HLQSDQKSASE
-320 ISGPGLSYDKY
+320 LSSNNYSMD
-331 GMEYFDSSI
+331 YFDSSI

-355 ELVREPDP
+355 SLFREPDP

-378 EKYGVKVYLEIVGFW
+378 EKYGVKVYLEIIGFW

-409 LTSKSETGTSTGPDL
+409 KSETGASTVPDL

-431 NCISENGKKIPI
+431 NCISQNGKKIPI

-454 HLIFYRK
+454 RLIFYKK
-461 DEIPLGPIISY
+461 DEIPFGPIISY
-472 LKDIDHKIIDE
+472 LKDIDSKFIDE
-483 ISINLHD
+483 ISVNLHD
-490 TIALEMDKEI
+490 TIAVEMDKAI
-500 HDRQR
+500 QDVQS
-505 NSVISLK
+505 NSVISLGN
-512 EISDRCK
+512 ISDRYK
-519 IPIESVVKTIR
+519 IPIESVVKIIR

-536 NNSEKVMTDRLGEFL
+536 NNSEEMVIDKLREFL
-551 LVDNYM
+551 IVGNYL
-557 ISNDKISELLPELD
+557 ISNDKIRDLLPEVD
-571 KIVNLQDAVRLL
+571 KINKLHDAIRLL
-583 CQSNIPEECVT
+583 HQNRIPEECIT

-613 AQVQRQTLN
+613 AQIHRHKMN

>member
-41 YEDMAD
+41 YEDMAY

-80 QRCEYASHESVFSN
+80 QRCEYASHECVFSN
-94 AGKNDTMNAIH
+94 AGNNDTMNAIH

-216 ESNCGSKS
+216 ESNYGSKS

-229 KDGILLKDKKEDKVI
+229 KDEILLKDKKENKVI

-363 LILSNGKAFIPDFVF
+363 LILSNGKAFVPDFVF

-461 DEIPLGPIISY
+461 DEIPFGPIISY
-472 LKDIDHKIIDE
+472 LKDIDHKIVDE
-483 ISINLHD
+483 ISINFHD

-536 NNSEKVMTDRLGEFL
+536 NNSEKVMTDKLGEFL

>member
-25 CEKDNQSSL
+25 SEKDNQPSL
-34 PSKIIKM
+34 PSNIIKM

-80 QRCEYASHESVFSN
+80 QRCEYASHESGFSN
-94 AGKNDTMNAIH
+94 ARNNDKMNAIH

-117 GYPVTENERKNILAK
+117 GYPVTENQRKNILQK

-147 MWNDLERN
+147 MWNDLEKN

-194 GFSWKKIL
+194 GFNWKKIL

-208 GLMYSLYS
+208 GLMYSLYR
-216 ESNCGSKS
+216 ESNYGSES

-229 KDGILLKDKKEDKVI
+229 TEEILFKNKKENKII

-269 SIILSEIWSISA
+269 SIIFSEIWSINA

-320 ISGPGLSYDKY
+320 KSGPGLSYDNY
-331 GMEYFDSSI
+331 GMEYFDSSV
-340 EKKFMDKFLKFSTGW
+340 EKKFMDKFLKFTTGW
-355 ELVREPDP
+355 HLVREPDP

-409 LTSKSETGTSTGPDL
+409 SKSETGTSTGPDL

-449 FVNKK
+449 FVSKK

-461 DEIPLGPIISY
+461 DEIPFGPIISY
-472 LKDIDHKIIDE
+472 LKDIDYKVIDE

-490 TIALEMDKEI
+490 TIALEMDKVI

-505 NSVISLK
+505 NTIISLG
-512 EISDRCK
+512 EISDKYK

-536 NNSEKVMTDRLGEFL
+536 NNSEKVMTDKLREFL

-571 KIVNLQDAVRLL
+571 KIGKLQDAVRLL
-583 CQSNIPEECVT
+583 RQSNIPEECVT

-613 AQVQRQTLN
+613 AQVQRQTMN